1 MAHPLP
7 FIKYVDS
14 AFTADKTR
22 NCELRIQL
30 SSEELI
36 LAVFNYLA
44 DQFLLIEKYPV
55 ANSYNKVKPFE
66 AMARILQT
74 HSLTR
79 LPFKRVEIIPVTPTW
94 TMVPNDLFD
103 ENHLKDVLQLG
114 AEVNHTDPVGL
125 DILPGG
131 DMKIA
136 YSWPQTWK
144 NVIENQFEDYSIRHF
159 SGILAGILLRNSKQ
173 DSVIYAHVHGFQVDL
188 FALKDGKPLLFNSYA
203 FQSPE
208 DFLYF
213 VALAY
218 EQLSFNRE
226 IAPLYLIG
234 EIEEGSAIYQ
244 LCYRYIRNIHFLERP
259 GNSSIPDGEAD
270 TPPLQDHALFNLLHP
285 FDANY

>member
-36 LAVFNYLA
+36 LAVYNYLA

-79 LPFKRVEIIPVTPTW
+79 LPFKRVEIIPITPTW
-94 TMVPNDLFD
+94 TMVPSDLFD
-103 ENHLKDVLQLG
+103 ENHLRDVLNLG
-114 AEVNHTDPVGL
+114 IEVNSTDPLGL
-125 DILPGG
+125 DLIAGG
-131 DMKIA
+131 ELKIA
-136 YSWPQTWK
+136 YSWPQSWK
-144 NVIENQFEDYSIRHF
+144 NVVENQFEEYTVRHF
-159 SGILAGILLRNSKQ
+159 AGVLASMLLRNNKQ
-173 DSVIYAHVHGFQVDL
+173 ETILYAHVHGFQVDL
-188 FALKDGKPLLFNSYA
+188 LAIKEGKALLFNSYF

-213 VALAY
+213 VTLVY
-218 EQLSFNRE
+218 EQLSLNRE
-226 IAPLYLIG
+226 MVPLYLIG
-234 EIEEGSAIYQ
+234 EIEEGSAIYH
-244 LCYRYIRNIHFLERP
+244 LCYRYIRNIHFLDRP
-259 GNSSIPDGEAD
+259 GNSSIPDGETD
-270 TPPLQDHALFNLLHP
+270 SPNLQEHALFNLLHP
-285 FDANY
+285 YDANY